1 MKKMNK
7 TKRILTSMVAVVGS
21 VFFAGAALAEGWN
34 VDELSALSGLPDT
47 PIYDIILNLL
57 DWLLA
62 ILGIAGVIGFVLSGL
77 LYLLAAGNENMI
89 GTAKNAMT
97 ASILGVIVGLSGL
110 VIIHAVY
117 WALGGVS
124 FF

>member
-1 MKKMNK
+1 
-7 TKRILTSMVAVVGS
+7 MVAVVGS

>member
-1 MKKMNK
+1 MNK